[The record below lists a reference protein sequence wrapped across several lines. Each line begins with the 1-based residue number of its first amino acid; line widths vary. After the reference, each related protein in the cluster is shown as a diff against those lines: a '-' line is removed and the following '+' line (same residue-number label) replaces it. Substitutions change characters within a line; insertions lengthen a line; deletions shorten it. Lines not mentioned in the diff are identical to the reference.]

1 MFHSVTR
8 SFFII
13 HIWFLYYS
21 TIPFCFIHLA
31 KNIKFD
37 AFDDSIDDLYFQ
49 TWDHTLQLL
58 IASLQLRNSNESHR
72 VKIVKACRRLSYKTS
87 ELHFEISLRRF
98 SFHRSPSSYRKRR
111 GKNSGGNRYGETRLV
126 LETLQTI
133 SASPVPS
140 SSLLFREKSIARRT
154 RARFSRSRWSRWVR
168 IRDRR
173 LESLSTLSEA

>member
-21 TIPFCFIHLA
+21 MIPFCFIRLA

-37 AFDDSIDDLYFQ
+37 ALMICISKHEITRWNYSLHRCNYEIIMN
-49 TWDHTLQLL
+49 H
-58 IASLQLRNSNESHR
+58 IASRS
-72 VKIVKACRRLSYKTS
+72 CRRLSYKTS

-111 GKNSGGNRYGETRLV
+111 GKNSRGNRYGETRLV
-126 LETLQTI
+126 SETLQTV